1 MSTSTNLASG
11 PIGPCA
17 EQYIT
22 PMGAGPAPVNVAEY
36 ERYAKATLPRNAHDY
51 YASGSNDMITLREN
65 RDAFSRL
72 RLVPRILV
80 DVSKVSMNTTILGD
94 RVSSPIVIA
103 PTAMQQMAHP
113 DGEAAT
119 ARAAKRLGA
128 LMTLSSWSTL
138 PLEEVAAAAPGGL
151 RWFQLY
157 VYKDRD
163 VTLDLI
169 RRAERAGYK
178 ALAVTVDT
186 PILGRRE
193 ADIKNK
199 FSLPSHL
206 TMGNFK
212 KAGGSHS
219 SGTKSAGKEGSGLA
233 SYVASLIDRTLTW
246 EDIKW
251 LKRTT
256 KMKIVIKGVLSPE
269 DALIGVQHG
278 VDAIWVSNHGARQL
292 DTTPSTIEALPDI
305 IRAVAGRCEV
315 YLDGGVSRG
324 TDALK
329 ALALGARAVFVGRPS
344 LWGLAHN
351 GEEGVHAIM
360 TLLNEELKLA
370 LALAGQVD
378 VHNLKPSLVRTA
390 FSYQSKL

>member
-1 MSTSTNLASG
+1 
-11 PIGPCA
+11 
-17 EQYIT
+17 
-22 PMGAGPAPVNVAEY
+22 VAEY
-36 ERYAKATLPRNAHDY
+36 ERYAKNNLPRNAHDY

-65 RDAFSRL
+65 RDAFARL
-72 RLVPRILV
+72 RLVPRVLV
-80 DVSKVSMNTTILGD
+80 DVSKVNMATTILGD
-94 RVSSPIVIA
+94 RVSSPILIA

-119 ARAAKRLGA
+119 SRAAKRLGT

-138 PLEEVAAAAPGGL
+138 PMEEVSAAAPGGL

-169 RRAERAGYK
+169 RRAECAGYK
-178 ALAVTVDT
+178 AFAVTVDT

-206 TMGNFK
+206 TMGNFA

-219 SGTKSAGKEGSGLA
+219 SGTKNAGKEGSGLA

-246 EDIKW
+246 DDIKW
-251 LKRTT
+251 LRRTT
-256 KMKIVIKGVLSPE
+256 KLKIVIKGVLDPE
-269 DALIGVQHG
+269 DARIGVQHG
-278 VDAIWVSNHGARQL
+278 VDGIWVSNHGARQL
-292 DTTPSTIEALPDI
+292 DTSPSTIESLPDI
-305 IRAVAGRCEV
+305 VRAVAGRAEV

-324 TDALK
+324 TDAFK
-329 ALALGARAVFVGRPS
+329 ALALGARAVFVGRPV
-344 LWGLAHN
+344 LWGLAHS
-351 GEEGVHAIM
+351 GEEGVFNIM
-360 TLLNEELKLA
+360 SLLNEELKLA
-370 LALAGQVD
+370 LMLAGQTD
-378 VHNLKPSLVRTA
+378 VLTLKPSLVRTA
-390 FSYQSKL
+390 LSYQSRL